1 MICVPTVV
9 SAASAI
15 IMATERLTLA
25 AAPPLTQIVALSSSP
40 RRPPSQF
47 LLLSLIKPRRC
58 FAQLLHELLPAFLLA
73 TRKLKL
79 HFQCSMRPHSLPF
92 PPSERRKVARQS
104 ETTPKLSTTSL
115 APRPHCSFEIA
126 PSLCGVGVAPPVLP
140 TAHAV
145 Q

>member
-1 MICVPTVV
+1 
-9 SAASAI
+9 
-15 IMATERLTLA
+15 MATERLTLA

-79 HFQCSMRPHSLPF
+79 HFQYSMRPPLPS
-92 PPSERRKVARQS
+92 PSPASERRKVAQQS
-104 ETTPKLSTTSL
+104 ETTPQAVHYFLSAT
-115 APRPHCSFEIA
+115 PPHCSFEIA